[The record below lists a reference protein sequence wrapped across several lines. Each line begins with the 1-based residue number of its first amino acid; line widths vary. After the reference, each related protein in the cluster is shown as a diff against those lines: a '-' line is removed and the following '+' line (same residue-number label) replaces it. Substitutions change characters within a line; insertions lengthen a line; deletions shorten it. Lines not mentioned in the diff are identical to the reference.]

1 MCDHFLRM
9 EMTFIRENC
18 VSAGGKA
25 LGRGAAPRAPSAA
38 RKERE
43 RGTALPKKEDAR
55 YSAPSL
61 ERGLAILEHLARHP
75 GGKGQ
80 LEIAQAL
87 RCPVSSVFRITLAL
101 EKAGYL
107 ERDPETKAFRHT
119 QKMLMLGQQAL
130 SETDLIGSCL
140 PVMRELRDALED
152 TVLLGV
158 LNGPEIIVLE
168 QALGSHLF
176 RFSVNAG
183 HRIRATCS
191 APGKAIIAY
200 LPEVQRERVIA
211 QTEFIRFNANTI
223 VTPQAFRKELQ
234 RVLKAGYAVDNG
246 EEYAGIYCV
255 GAPVFDRVG
264 EPVAA
269 VWVTGPG
276 TRVKPAMIP
285 GIGET
290 VKAGAARISRRL
302 GWKG

>member
-1 MCDHFLRM
+1 M
-9 EMTFIRENC
+9 
-18 VSAGGKA
+18 A
-25 LGRGAAPRAPSAA
+25 
-38 RKERE
+38 
-43 RGTALPKKEDAR
+43 KKEDAR

-61 ERGLAILEHLARHP
+61 ERGLAILEYLAHHP
-75 GGKGQ
+75 DGKGQ

-87 RCPVSSVFRITLAL
+87 KCPVSSVFRLTLTLEAL
-101 EKAGYL
+101 GYL
-107 ERDPETKAFRHT
+107 ERDAETKVFRHT

-130 SETDLIGSCL
+130 SETDLIGSCM
-140 PVMRELRDALED
+140 PVMRELRDELAD
-152 TVLLGV
+152 TILLGV

-183 HRIRATCS
+183 HRIRAYCS

-200 LPEVQRERVIA
+200 LPEIQRERVIA

-223 VTPQAFRKELQ
+223 ITPEGFRKELQ
-234 RVLKAGYAVDNG
+234 KVAKLGYAIDNG

-255 GAPVFDRVG
+255 GAPLFDRSG
-264 EPVAA
+264 YPIAS
-269 VWVTGPG
+269 VWITGPG
-276 TRVKPAMIP
+276 TRVKAEMVP

-290 VKAGAARISRRL
+290 IKAGAARISRRM